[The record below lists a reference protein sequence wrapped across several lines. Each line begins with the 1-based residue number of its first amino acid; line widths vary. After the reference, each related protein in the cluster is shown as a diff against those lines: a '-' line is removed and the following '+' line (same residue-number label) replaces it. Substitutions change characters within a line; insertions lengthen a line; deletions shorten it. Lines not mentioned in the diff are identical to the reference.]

1 MRSIWRT
8 VDRDIALVCLAV
20 GVTSVSYGAI
30 AVASGLPFWFP
41 VVMGTLV
48 LAGSSEFLFVGI
60 VGAGG
65 SPIAAVLAGLL
76 VNSRHL
82 PYGLALPDVLG
93 GGWRRWLGVH
103 LMNDESVV
111 FALTRKD
118 AARSYWTCGFGILLC
133 WPLGALLGA
142 GLGSAVSD
150 PNTFGLDAMFPAVIL
165 ALILPSLRDTRA
177 RRPALLGAVIAVA
190 CVPVLPVGL
199 PLLASLA
206 ALAALPL
213 LNRGLRTEAPTA
225 EQGPTGVVEQEPQ
238 GSAGVAEQER
248 QGPAGVVER
257 EGRGRAGAGM
267 GERGQA

>member
-1 MRSIWRT
+1 M
-8 VDRDIALVCLAV
+8 AV

-30 AVASGLPFWFP
+30 SVASGLPFWFP
-41 VVMGTLV
+41 VLMGTLV

-65 SPIAAVLAGLL
+65 SPIAAALAGLL
-76 VNSRHL
+76 VNARHL

-93 GGWRRWLGVH
+93 HGWRRWFGVH

-118 AARSYWTCGFGILLC
+118 PTRSYWTCGIGVLLC
-133 WPLGALLGA
+133 WPVGALLGA

-150 PNTFGLDAMFPAVIL
+150 PNVFGLDAMFPAVIL
-165 ALILPSLRDTRA
+165 ALILPSLKDA
-177 RRPALLGAVIAVA
+177 QVRRPALLGAVIALA
-190 CVPVLPVGL
+190 CVPVLPSGL

-213 LNRGLRTEAPTA
+213 LRGRPAAGRDAVAEPEAP
-225 EQGPTGVVEQEPQ
+225 
-238 GSAGVAEQER
+238 
-248 QGPAGVVER
+248 VER
-257 EGRGRAGAGM
+257 ERA
-267 GERGQA
+267 

>member
-1 MRSIWRT
+1 M
-8 VDRDIALVCLAV
+8 CLAV

-30 AVASGLPFWFP
+30 SVASGLPFWFP

-93 GGWRRWLGVH
+93 SGWRRLLGVH
-103 LMNDESVV
+103 LMNDEAVV

-118 AARSYWTCGFGILLC
+118 PARSYWTCGIGVLLC

-150 PNTFGLDAMFPAVIL
+150 PNALGLDAMFPAVIL
-165 ALILPSLRDTRA
+165 ALILPSLRDARA
-177 RRPALLGAVIAVA
+177 RRPALLGAVIALV

-206 ALAALPL
+206 ALAVLPL
-213 LNRGLRTEAPTA
+213 FNRK
-225 EQGPTGVVEQEPQ
+225 VV
-238 GSAGVAEQER
+238 
-248 QGPAGVVER
+248 
-257 EGRGRAGAGM
+257 
-267 GERGQA
+267 ERGQA

>member
-1 MRSIWRT
+1 M
-8 VDRDIALVCLAV
+8 CLAV
-20 GVTSVSYGAI
+20 GATSVSYGAI
-30 AVASGLPFWFP
+30 SVASGLPWWFP

-65 SPIAAVLAGLL
+65 SPIAAALAGLL
-76 VNSRHL
+76 VNARHV

-93 GGWRRWLGVH
+93 GGWRRYLGVH

-118 AARSYWTCGFGILLC
+118 ATRAYWECGFGILLC

-142 GLGSAVSD
+142 GLGSAVDD
-150 PNTFGLDAMFPAVIL
+150 PNTFGLDAMFPAAIL
-165 ALILPSLRDTRA
+165 ALILPSLRDARA
-177 RRPALLGAVIAVA
+177 RRPALLGACVA
-190 CVPVLPVGL
+190 LVCVPMLPAGL

-213 LNRGLRTEAPTA
+213 LDRMND
-225 EQGPTGVVEQEPQ
+225 VE
-238 GSAGVAEQER
+238 
-248 QGPAGVVER
+248 
-257 EGRGRAGAGM
+257 RGRA
-267 GERGQA
+267 